1 VFTYTSSRFKTYFPH
16 VDNVYSHRSTQNY
29 KRNPFIAHY
38 YDCRL
43 KGRPAGT
50 KKSEDP
56 NKKKRKRTARERNQC
71 DVKIKIVEFIPS
83 VTTETKFG
91 PGLAMQHSE
100 APASLGAPQLFTP
113 DQVSDPAVVALTP
126 GRPAWVVSSMSSGGA
141 SIMDAIAGRQRIY
154 TIQRVNG
161 NGGNGKSDRIVGMHK
176 HTLGYSDQ
184 TKKNSIERST
194 LKDQKESRKFEVS
207 GWQGAMNA

>member
-1 VFTYTSSRFKTYFPH
+1 MP
-16 VDNVYSHRSTQNY
+16 
-29 KRNPFIAHY
+29 
-38 YDCRL
+38 
-43 KGRPAGT
+43 
-50 KKSEDP
+50 
-56 NKKKRKRTARERNQC
+56 
-71 DVKIKIVEFIPS
+71 
-83 VTTETKFG
+83 
-91 PGLAMQHSE
+91 HSE
-100 APASLGAPQLFTP
+100 APANPEAPQFFTS
-113 DQVSDPAVVALTP
+113 DQVSDPAVVAVTP
-126 GRPAWVVSSMSSGGA
+126 GHPALVVSSMSSGGA
-141 SIMDAIAGRQRIY
+141 SITDAIAGGKRIY